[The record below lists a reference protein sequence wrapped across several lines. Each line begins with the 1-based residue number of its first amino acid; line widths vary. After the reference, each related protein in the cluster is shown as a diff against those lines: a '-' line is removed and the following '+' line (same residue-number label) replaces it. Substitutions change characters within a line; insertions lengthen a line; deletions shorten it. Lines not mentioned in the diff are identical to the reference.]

1 MERRETGK
9 LSSDPSA
16 EDIGLAQRLYEEWQ
30 AGKPK
35 SRIERETWNDGRSHG
50 RRFDR
55 FISRTLGLPTVT
67 RSKLSDRV
75 SDLEGQ
81 VRSLGHVP
89 VGALEERWERPLIHA
104 RQSCLS
110 ALRVWNDPTASFR
123 TEAFALLLVTAW
135 NALCI
140 AILQKH
146 SEEWRKTDE
155 SGVPIQIDGV
165 DQALDTGQLVAK
177 VFPEEEHLGIRQNL
191 RTWIDLRNSV
201 AHRHLP
207 TLDYVVIPNA
217 QAALLNFE
225 NTIVREFGP
234 SFAIAER
241 LSVPL
246 QLSGFREPG
255 VLASRKKLQ
264 ASLPLDVQLLLAQP
278 ELDHPSLGSDETFLL
293 RVAFIPVVP
302 ASMTSPDAI
311 AYFARPGE
319 VPDAITE
326 SIGQYLVL
334 PKGYTARPSILPT
347 EVVKVVQERTGYR
360 FNTNLHAEA
369 ARRFGARPRRG
380 EPDATIDIRL
390 AEWISAHKRHLYTQ
404 AWIDLLANKLSTPEG
419 FLEATG
425 KHPVPTNHS
434 DESGVHSCGVRGV
447 RVL

>member
-1 MERRETGK
+1 M
-9 LSSDPSA
+9 SSDPSA
-16 EDIGLAQRLYEEWQ
+16 EGVDLAHRLYEEWQ

-35 SRIERETWNDGRSHG
+35 SRIEQETWNDGRSHG

-55 FISRTLGLPTVT
+55 FISRTLGLPTVKS
-67 RSKLSDRV
+67 SKLSDRV
-75 SDLEGQ
+75 SDLEEQ
-81 VRSLGHVP
+81 VRSLGGVP
-89 VGALEERWERPLIHA
+89 VGALEERWDRQLIHA

-140 AILQKH
+140 AILQKRT
-146 SEEWRKTDE
+146 EEWHKTDE
-155 SGVPIQIDGV
+155 SGVPIQIDDV
-165 DQALDTGQLVAK
+165 DQILSTEQLVAK
-177 VFPEEEHLGIRQNL
+177 AFSEEEHLGIRQNL
-191 RTWIDLRNSV
+191 RIWINLRNDV

-207 TLDYVVIPNA
+207 TLDYVVIPHA

-225 NTIVREFGP
+225 NTIVSEFGP
-234 SFAIAER
+234 SFAIAEH

-255 VLASRKKLQ
+255 VLSSRKKLQ

-302 ASMTSPDAI
+302 ASTNSPDAI
-311 AYFARPGE
+311 AYFAKPGE

-334 PKGYTARPSILPT
+334 PKAYTARPNILPT
-347 EVVKVVQERTGYR
+347 EVVKVVQERTGYC
-360 FNTNLHAEA
+360 FNTNLHAVA
-369 ARRFGARPRRG
+369 ARRLGARPRRG

-404 AWIDLLANKLSTPEG
+404 AWIDLLSKKLSTPEG

-425 KHPVPTNHS
+425 KYPVPT
-434 DESGVHSCGVRGV
+434 DP
-447 RVL
+447 

>member
-1 MERRETGK
+1 M
-9 LSSDPSA
+9 SSGPPV
-16 EDIGLAQRLYEEWQ
+16 EDIVLAERLYEEWR

-35 SRIERETWNDGRSHG
+35 SRIERETWSDGRSHG

-55 FISRTLGLPTVT
+55 FISQTLGLPTVK

-81 VRSLGHVP
+81 VRSLGRVP
-89 VGALEERWERPLIHA
+89 VGAVEEQWERQLIHA

-110 ALRVWNDPTASFR
+110 ALRIWNDPTASFR

-140 AILQKH
+140 AILQKRA
-146 SEEWRKTDE
+146 EEWCKMDE

-165 DQALDTGQLVAK
+165 DQTLDTGQLVAK
-177 VFPEEEHLGIRQNL
+177 VFSEEEHLGIRKNL
-191 RTWIDLRNSV
+191 GVWIDLRNSV
-201 AHRHLP
+201 AHRYLP
-207 TLDYVVIPNA
+207 ALDYVVIPYA
-217 QAALLNFE
+217 QAALLYFE
-225 NTIVREFGP
+225 NTVVREFGP

-278 ELDHPSLGSDETFLL
+278 ELDHPSLGNDETFML

-302 ASMTSPDAI
+302 ASTNSPDAI
-311 AYFARPGE
+311 AYFAKPGE

-326 SIGQYLVL
+326 SIGQFLVL
-334 PKGYTARPSILPT
+334 PKAYTARPNIRPT
-347 EVVKVVQERTGYR
+347 DVVKAVQERTGYR

-369 ARRFGARPRRG
+369 ARRLGARPPRG
-380 EPDATIDIRL
+380 EPDRTLDIRL

-404 AWIDLLANKLSTPEG
+404 AWIDLLVDKFSTPDG
-419 FLEATG
+419 FFEATG
-425 KHPVPTNHS
+425 KHPVPNQPQ
-434 DESGVHSCGVRGV
+434 
-447 RVL
+447 

>member
-1 MERRETGK
+1 MEERETGDM
-9 LSSDPSA
+9 SSAPA
-16 EDIGLAQRLYEEWQ
+16 VEDVALAQRLYEEWR

-67 RSKLSDRV
+67 KSKLSDRV

-81 VRSLGHVP
+81 VRSLGRVP
-89 VGALEERWERPLIHA
+89 VGAVEEQWERQLIHA

-110 ALRVWNDPTASFR
+110 ALRIWNDPTASFR

-140 AILQKH
+140 AILQKRN
-146 SEEWRKTDE
+146 EEWRKMDE

-165 DQALDTGQLVAK
+165 DQSLDTGQLVAK
-177 VFPEEEHLGIRQNL
+177 VFSEEEHLGIRKNL
-191 RTWIDLRNSV
+191 GIWIDLRNSV
-201 AHRHLP
+201 VHRHLP
-207 TLDYVVIPNA
+207 TLDYVVIPHA
-217 QAALLNFE
+217 QAALLYFE
-225 NTIVREFGP
+225 NTVVREFGP
-234 SFAIAER
+234 AFAIAER

-264 ASLPLDVQLLLAQP
+264 ASLPLDVQLILAQP
-278 ELDHPSLGSDETFLL
+278 ELDHPSLGNDETFML

-302 ASMTSPDAI
+302 ASTNSPDAI
-311 AYFARPGE
+311 AYFAKPGE

-326 SIGQYLVL
+326 SIGQFLVL
-334 PKGYTARPSILPT
+334 PKAYTARPNILPT
-347 EVVKVVQERTGYR
+347 EVVKAVQERTGYR

-369 ARRFGARPRRG
+369 ARRLGARPPRG
-380 EPDATIDIRL
+380 EPDRTLDIRL

-404 AWIDLLANKLSTPEG
+404 VWIDLLVDKFSTPEG
-419 FLEATG
+419 FFELYTKVAKRLG
-425 KHPVPTNHS
+425 RQS
-434 DESGVHSCGVRGV
+434 A
-447 RVL
+447 